1 MSNPVQSIHAVNVV
15 AKTQPTAPPAKN
27 QQTATPTATPQDKV
41 TISPSAQQALAG
53 NAKPPAGGDVDRD
66 GDRK

>member
-1 MSNPVQSIHAVNVV
+1 MSNPVESIHAVNVV

-41 TISPSAQQALAG
+41 TISPSGQQALAS
-53 NAKPPAGGDVDRD
+53 NTKPPAGGDVDHD